1 MAKTCG
7 GETKAIQGRIMKTSG
22 HAGSATKP
30 VVITSIAG
38 LVAAFLA
45 SLCCIGPLVFAALGV
60 GIGVTGALAGT
71 AGFLKA
77 LLPYR
82 PWLIGMTILLLG
94 FSFYLAYRK
103 PRAGEP
109 SGQTCGLVSGS
120 HPNRALLWIIAT
132 LAVVLVLA
140 PYWLAL

>member
-1 MAKTCG
+1 
-7 GETKAIQGRIMKTSG
+7 MKTSG
-22 HAGSATKP
+22 RAGSATGT
-30 VVITSIAG
+30 VVSTSIAG
-38 LVAAFLA
+38 LVAAFLS
-45 SLCCIGPLVFAALGV
+45 SLCCIGPLVFAVLGV
-60 GIGVTGALAGT
+60 GVGTTGALAGT

-103 PRAGEP
+103 PRADEP
-109 SGQTCGLVSGS
+109 SGQACGPALGS
-120 HPNRALLWIIAT
+120 RPNRVLLWIIAT

-140 PYWLAL
+140 PYWLVL